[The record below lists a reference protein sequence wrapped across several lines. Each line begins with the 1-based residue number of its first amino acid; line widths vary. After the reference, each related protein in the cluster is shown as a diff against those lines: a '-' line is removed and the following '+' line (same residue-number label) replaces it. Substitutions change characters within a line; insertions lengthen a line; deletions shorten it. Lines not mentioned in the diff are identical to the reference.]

1 MPHALLFWLIN
12 GVLLFV
18 YICPE
23 TLQSPVTSPSA
34 AHAALLASPL
44 LLLQILQCQSR
55 LTGGDLDPL
64 FQLLSSV
71 VGAHPSKHL
80 MALIF
85 VPAYVSVSRSLS
97 LSKCKCTHTHIYI
110 YITIYIYILYLS
122 WDLDPIHLSGTI
134 YLGLGSFVFYPG

>member
-1 MPHALLFWLIN
+1 
-12 GVLLFV
+12 
-18 YICPE
+18 
-23 TLQSPVTSPSA
+23 VTSPSA

-97 LSKCKCTHTHIYI
+97 LNVNVHTHTHIYI
-110 YITIYIYILYLS
+110 LQYIYIVS
-122 WDLDPIHLSGTI
+122 I
-134 YLGLGSFVFYPG
+134 LGLGSYPSIWDYLSGTWILRFLSWLESELPLPRIAVEPSVIQMAITLW

>member
-1 MPHALLFWLIN
+1 MPHASACPSFLADKLNGILLS
-12 GVLLFV
+12 V
-18 YICPE
+18 YCPE

-71 VGAHPSKHL
+71 VAAHQEILDGAHL
-80 MALIF
+80 TCIRLC
-85 VPAYVSVSRSLS
+85 L
-97 LSKCKCTHTHIYI
+97 
-110 YITIYIYILYLS
+110 
-122 WDLDPIHLSGTI
+122 
-134 YLGLGSFVFYPG
+134 

>member
-1 MPHALLFWLIN
+1 
-12 GVLLFV
+12 
-18 YICPE
+18 
-23 TLQSPVTSPSA
+23 VTSPSA

-97 LSKCKCTHTHIYI
+97 LSKCKCTHTHIFI
-110 YITIYIYILYLS
+110 YYNIYILYLS